1 MQRAF
6 LFSLTVCVAGLF
18 RSHLVHGDYLG
29 DYRTVDVIREYG
41 YEAEEYSVVTEDGY
55 ILALTHIKSNSTKL
69 PVLMM
74 HGVLAASEQWVL
86 KGPGQ
91 DLAFLLADE
100 GHDVW
105 LGDQR
110 GNHYSR
116 NHVKYNTSQ
125 SEYWDFSFHEA
136 GMYDL
141 PAFIN
146 TILNYTGSEQI
157 HYVGHSM
164 GTSVYYVMCS
174 LRPEYNHLVR
184 TAVHLAPVVYGLRKT
199 LTSSLQLM
207 LQNAEDIAGVLKKQN
222 IHEFL
227 PRNSRNQRMIDNVC
241 SERNKFLCLFMV
253 GQIYGPETYI
263 TNTTKLRNYLKS
275 LQSGTSIK
283 TMLHLTQIFRSKNF
297 AQFDYGKKQNYEIYN
312 DKDAPDYP
320 LDKVTSP
327 VALFYSDQDAFVDDS
342 SIERLTRALP
352 NVVITASIPNYNH
365 IDVLFADNAPAV
377 LFQSILKLLNV

>member
-1 MQRAF
+1 M
-6 LFSLTVCVAGLF
+6 
-18 RSHLVHGDYLG
+18 
-29 DYRTVDVIREYG
+29 
-41 YEAEEYSVVTEDGY
+41 
-55 ILALTHIKSNSTKL
+55 

-116 NHVKYNTSQ
+116 SHVKYNTSQ
-125 SEYWDFSFHEA
+125 PEYWDFSFHEA

-146 TILNYTGSEQI
+146 TILNYSGSEQI

-184 TAVHLAPVVYGLRKT
+184 TAVHLAPVVYGLRKS

-207 LQNAEDIAGVLKKQN
+207 LQNAEDLADVLKKQN

-227 PRNSRNQRMIDNVC
+227 PRTSRNQRMIDNVC

-312 DKDAPDYP
+312 DKNAPDYP

-327 VALFYSDQDAFVDDS
+327 VALFYSDQDAFVDES

-377 LFQSILKLLNV
+377 LFQPILKLLTV